1 MSTGVSSPYRSF
13 SPFES
18 LEVGKRLNNVASGD
32 NDAFALGP
40 CRGLL
45 VGSGGLMNGWDITS
59 TYFLGAPIPSG
70 WSPLGIMAVGSGTLA
85 ADVWA
90 VY

>member
-13 SPFES
+13 SPTEN
-18 LEVGKRLNNVASGD
+18 LEVGKRLNNVVSGD
-32 NDAFALGP
+32 NAAFALGP
-40 CRGLL
+40 CRALL

-59 TYFLGAPIPSG
+59 TYFNDAPIQTG
-70 WSPLGIMAVGSGTLA
+70 WNMFGIRAVGSGTVA
-85 ADVWA
+85 ADIWA